1 MSKLRAM
8 KLGFVFK
15 TGRIGLLTR
24 FNAKARCMYTQ
35 RLADRL
41 WKELKPDLSKADR
54 FNLHIAWCHFQ
65 MGESARELDGLCK
78 EIKERWK
85 R

>member
-1 MSKLRAM
+1 M
-8 KLGFVFK
+8 KLAYTFK
-15 TGRIGLLTR
+15 TGRIGLLNR

-35 RLADRL
+35 AQAERL
-41 WKELKPDLSKADR
+41 WRELKPDLSEADQ
-54 FNLHIAWCHFQ
+54 FKLSIAWSHFT

-78 EIKERWK
+78 EIRERWE